1 MNTLHLRLPVDEF
14 RSLPIPG
21 NPESSNDSKSPKPKL
36 ATFFVPANAVPP
48 ELAEWMKVNPRIPK
62 LNQKEKLSGP
72 VAKRII
78 ETLTD
83 EPHLFALKNLG
94 IYLLADRFEHRKEQG
109 GRGELLISLTDP
121 KRHGIV
127 NGGHTFKAIREVA
140 DDPDGPELVDAWV
153 RIHVIEGLTDEKL
166 ITEIAEG
173 MNRSL
178 QVTDQALANLAGA
191 FEEIK
196 SALKGKRGADQIS
209 YTSGES
215 GEVDIQDILSIM
227 ALLDLKAY
235 PNEDDHPHKVFGQ
248 PRAVLDAFKDDIKES
263 DSAFKRMYPRLH
275 DILVLWDRIQEET
288 AKPDSLGLLGKKR
301 GKEARKR
308 NPKKGIFSGRM
319 IDRPAFAGLIYPIIA
334 AFRANISKEAWAAG
348 RFEWIVDP
356 EVLLKEAMPTFT
368 KVVKSEYDDNNNKPA
383 EVGKK
388 EAAYRGCYADIMI
401 KLARM
406 GKLT

>member
-1 MNTLHLRLPVDEF
+1 MNKLDLRLPVDEF

-21 NPESSNDSKSPKPKL
+21 YAGSFKPPKL
-36 ATFFVPANAVPP
+36 ATFFIRASAVPA

-62 LNQKEKLSGP
+62 LNRKEKLTGP
-72 VAKRII
+72 VATRII
-78 ETLTD
+78 ETLTE
-83 EPHLFALKNLG
+83 EPELFALKNLG
-94 IYLLADRFEHRKEQG
+94 IYVLADRFEHRKEQG
-109 GRGELLISLTDP
+109 GHGELLVSLTDP
-121 KRHGIV
+121 NRHGIV
-127 NGGHTFKAIREVA
+127 NGGHTFKAIRQVV
-140 DDPDGPELVDAWV
+140 DDPDGPDPSDAWV
-153 RIHVIEGLTDEKL
+153 RMHVIEGLTEGKL

-215 GEVDIQDILSIM
+215 GDVDIQDILSVM
-227 ALLDLKAY
+227 ALLNLKAY
-235 PNEDDHPHKVFGQ
+235 PNEDDHPNDVFGQ
-248 PRAVLDAFKDDIKES
+248 PRAVLDAFKNDIGDS
-263 DSAFKRMYPRLH
+263 DSAFRRMYPRLH
-275 DILVLWDRIQEET
+275 DILILWDRIQEET
-288 AKPDSLGLLGKKR
+288 AKAENLGLLGRKR
-301 GKEARKR
+301 GKEVRKKD
-308 NPKKGIFSGRM
+308 PKKGIFSGRL

-334 AFRANISKEAWAAG
+334 AFRANVSKEAWAEG

-356 EVLLKEAMPTFT
+356 EVLLKEAIPAMS
-368 KVVKSEYDDNNNKPA
+368 KVVKSEYSDNNSKPA